1 MTKEVSSD
9 EEKLKEY
16 LIFQIHRNIVNLYKQ
31 HLVLLEDIAIEHHQ
45 MMKKLKDHVD
55 SEYLETVDYL
65 NKDKYNYLRKKTLDV
80 GNESIRDF
88 EKSLENLKITL
99 K

>member
-65 NKDKYNYLRKKTLDV
+65 NKDKYNYFRKKTLDV
-80 GNESIRDF
+80 GNESIRD
-88 EKSLENLKITL
+88 LK
-99 K
+99 KV